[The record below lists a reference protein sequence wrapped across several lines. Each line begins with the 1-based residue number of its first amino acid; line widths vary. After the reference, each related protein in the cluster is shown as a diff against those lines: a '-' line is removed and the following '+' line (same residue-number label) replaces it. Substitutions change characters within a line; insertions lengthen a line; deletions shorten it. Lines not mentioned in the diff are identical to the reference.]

1 MAGAVTFRDVQEVL
15 VQGRQFLAL
24 LVFLS
29 KQSVSPS
36 ATVDSGAEALL
47 SEVAHQIDKCMHVP
61 FVCCDVRILT
71 AVEAEGVATPSI
83 WFGDPTSG
91 PSSSAQDTSS
101 VPFVGALGFM

>member
-1 MAGAVTFRDVQEVL
+1 MAGAVTFRDVQ
-15 VQGRQFLAL
+15 GRQFLAL
-24 LVFLS
+24 LFFLS

-47 SEVAHQIDKCMHVP
+47 SEVAHQIDKCMYVP

-71 AVEAEGVATPSI
+71 AVEAEGVATLSI
-83 WFGDPTSG
+83 WFGDLTSG